1 MELSRVCETLAS
13 NGFHAVCADDEDAAY
28 EQVRSLIPRGTLV
41 GIGDSVTIRQLG
53 IPEALEQDGRV
64 AIDLFSR
71 KISELTMTRDISME
85 RRSVIARA
93 ALNCEFFVTSSNAV
107 TEGGALVS
115 IDRHAN
121 RVTGMMFGPKNAV
134 IVVGRNKVVRSVDE
148 AIDRLRNVLIPD
160 LARAKRKRTPCAEVG
175 HCCDCR
181 SAERLCGVTA
191 IIERPGEY
199 ITTHV
204 ILVDRDLGLGWDP
217 TWPRERI
224 ERIRN
229 SYMDY
234 MWLKLGS
241 NTN

>member
-1 MELSRVCETLAS
+1 MELSRVCATLQE
-13 NGFHAVCADDEDAAY
+13 NGFRAACAEDEDDARRKI
-28 EQVRSLIPRGTLV
+28 QDLIPRGTLV

-53 IPEALEQDGRV
+53 IPEALQQDGRIV
-64 AIDLFSR
+64 IDLFSR

-93 ALNCEFFVTSSNAV
+93 ALSCEFFVTSSNAI

-121 RVTGMMFGPKNAV
+121 RVAGMMFGPKNAV
-134 IVVGRNKVVRSVDE
+134 IVAGRNKVVRDVDQ
-148 AIDRLRNVLIPD
+148 ALNRLRNVLIPD

-181 SAERLCGVTA
+181 SPERLCGVTA

-204 ILVDRDLGLGWDP
+204 ILVDRDLGLGWDE
-217 TWPRERI
+217 TWPPERI
-224 ERIRN
+224 QQIRT

-241 NTN
+241 RTD